1 MTRKTMQKNNKSN
14 KHALIEKSNTTM
26 LIVIGVAAAVLS
38 FTIVSTIS
46 LSRRLSYQSRVINAR
61 TDAEDQLN
69 KNYSALQQLI
79 ESYEKFDSTEKS
91 VIGTTE
97 TNSKI
102 VLDALPSK
110 YDFPALATSINKI
123 IELTGGISSKNI
135 TGSDLEATAEQS
147 SIDPKP
153 IEIPISI
160 SGEASYENI
169 QKLVNNL
176 QASIRPFKIKNV
188 TFSGDQQKMNFNISM
203 TTYYMP
209 SKNLEIPLKEIK

>member
-1 MTRKTMQKNNKSN
+1 MQKNNKSN

-26 LIVIGVAAAVLS
+26 LIIIGVAAAVLS

-61 TDAEDQLN
+61 TEAEDQLN

-79 ESYEKFDSTEKS
+79 ESYEKFDSAEKS
-91 VIGTTE
+91 VIGSAD

-123 IELTGGISSKNI
+123 IELTGGITSKNI

-160 SGEASYENI
+160 SGDASYENI

-188 TFSGDQQKMNFNISM
+188 TLSGNQQKMTFNISM
-203 TTYYMP
+203 ITYYMP